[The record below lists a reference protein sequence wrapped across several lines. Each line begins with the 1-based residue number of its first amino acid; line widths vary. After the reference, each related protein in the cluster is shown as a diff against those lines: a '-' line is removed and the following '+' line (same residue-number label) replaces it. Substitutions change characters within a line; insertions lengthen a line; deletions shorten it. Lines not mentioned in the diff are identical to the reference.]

1 MDITNVDDEDSKIGF
16 LDRSKLNEKL
26 LKRGIPVEC
35 SELIQHGLYNYMR
48 EIISDIYSVL
58 IDLQVCDD
66 AYKKKVLNTHG
77 NLIRENTEA
86 SSKYSKV
93 ILSDPLGE
101 YKHFEKVELE
111 EQKIFIGKLNAREQK
126 VEEEEKSQ
134 AGKGDPAKKK
144 KAIFD
149 DVICS
154 HYSFWPL
161 VLRDLQDHVQEP
173 VGAQQGKWHFW

>member
-1 MDITNVDDEDSKIGF
+1 MADGLVGARNHDNQNYEEEDSKIGF
-16 LDRSKLNEKL
+16 LDKARLNKKLQE
-26 LKRGIPVEC
+26 RGIPLDC
-35 SELIQHGLYNYMR
+35 GDLIENGLYHYMR

-58 IDLQVCDD
+58 TDLQFSDD
-66 AYKKKVLNTHG
+66 TYKKKVLNTFG
-77 NLIRENTEA
+77 NMMREGNEA
-86 SSKYSKV
+86 PSKYSKV

-134 AGKGDPAKKK
+134 AGKGDPTKKK

-149 DVICS
+149 DVNRAIRS
-154 HYSFWPL
+154 NF
-161 VLRDLQDHVQEP
+161 
-173 VGAQQGKWHFW
+173 